1 MKKASLFLAG
11 ALMVV
16 FCLQASGG
24 KQQEQRNPS
33 QLPAVVPSRSARAD
47 ADFGKIPLQ
56 FIPNQGQT
64 DGRVAYYVQ
73 GRDKTIYFTP
83 EGLTFVLAEQMQE
96 GGKNRPGFVEGTDP
110 EPTRRWVVKLDFV
123 DSNADAKPVG
133 LEKSGAVISYF
144 KGKPEE
150 WKAGIPAYSKII
162 YRELW
167 PGIDLLYYGTFNR
180 MKYEFI
186 VHPGAEPSL
195 IKLAYR
201 GAERVALT
209 AEGRLEVKT
218 PEGGFS
224 DDNPAAYQEASGER
238 KAIPVAYV
246 LTPASG
252 TESLTHVYGFEV
264 GKYDRSR
271 TLVLDPAVLVYC
283 GYIGGV
289 MWDEGWGIA
298 VDGSGN
304 AYITGFTGSPES
316 TFPVTVGP
324 DVTNDC
330 ITSNV
335 FVAKVNASGTA
346 LVYCGY
352 IGGSDGGYGQGIAV
366 DGSGNAYVVGRAGR
380 NLPVVIGP
388 DLTFHGTGDAFVA
401 KVNSS
406 GTALVYCGYI
416 GGSKNDTGEAIAVDG
431 SGNAYVTGYTQST
444 EATLFPVAVGPDL
457 THNGSGDVF
466 VARVNSAGTALDYCG
481 YIGGSGH
488 EMGSAIA
495 VDGSGNAYVMGFTSS
510 TESTFPVTVGPDLT
524 HNGGEYDV
532 FVAKVNSSGSA
543 LVYCG
548 YIGGS
553 GLDDGTGIAV
563 DSSGNAY
570 VTGITPSTEST
581 FPVTV
586 GPDLTYNGGVEDAF
600 VAKVNA
606 SGTALVYCGYIGGSS
621 DDYGRGIAVDSS
633 GNAYVTG
640 ITNST
645 ESTFPVT
652 VGPGLTHNGGA
663 DIFVTRLNASGT
675 TLDYCGYIGGSSND
689 YGRAIAVDGM
699 RNVYVTGS
707 TISAESTFPVAI
719 GPDLTYNGNED
730 AIVAKISTPFTF
742 YGFDRPI
749 DNEPTVNNAK
759 AGSAIPVKW
768 QITDLDGTPIS
779 DPASF
784 KSLTSYGV
792 SCGSFSE
799 APTEEVEEYSAGA
812 SGLQYLGGGYWQFNW
827 KTTKS
832 YSGTCRV
839 MVLSL
844 GDGSEHTA
852 YFKFK

>member
-1 MKKASLFLAG
+1 L
-11 ALMVV
+11 
-16 FCLQASGG
+16 
-24 KQQEQRNPS
+24 
-33 QLPAVVPSRSARAD
+33 
-47 ADFGKIPLQ
+47 
-56 FIPNQGQT
+56 
-64 DGRVAYYVQ
+64 DGRVSFYVQ

-83 EGLTFVLAEQMQE
+83 EGLTFTLAQQKQE
-96 GGKNRPGFVEGTDP
+96 VGKNRLARGEETTP
-110 EPTRRWVVKLDFV
+110 ESTQRWVVKLDFV

-162 YRELW
+162 YRGLW

-186 VHPGAEPSL
+186 VHPGADPSL

-201 GAERVALT
+201 GVENVALT
-209 AEGRLEVKT
+209 AQGRLEVKT

-224 DDNPAAYQEASGER
+224 DDIPAAYQEASGER
-238 KAIPVAYV
+238 NGIPVAYV

-264 GKYDRSR
+264 GEYDRSR
-271 TLVLDPAVLVYC
+271 MLVLDPAVLVYC
-283 GYIGGV
+283 GYIGGL
-289 MWDEGWGIA
+289 MWDGGWGIA
-298 VDGSGN
+298 VDGSGD
-304 AYITGFTGSPES
+304 AYITGFTGSAES

-324 DVTNDC
+324 DVTNDSTHS
-330 ITSNV
+330 IA
-335 FVAKVNASGTA
+335 FVAKVNSSGTA

-352 IGGSDGGYGQGIAV
+352 IGGSDGGYGSGIAV
-366 DGSGNAYVVGRAGR
+366 DGSGNAYVVGRAGA
-380 NLPVVIGP
+380 NMPVVIGP

-457 THNGSGDVF
+457 THNGSGDIF

-488 EMGSAIA
+488 EMGSGIA
-495 VDGSGNAYVMGFTSS
+495 VDGSGNAYVTGFTNS
-510 TESTFPVTVGPDLT
+510 TESTFPVTAGPDLT
-524 HNGGEYDV
+524 YNGEGYKA
-532 FVAKVNSSGSA
+532 FVAKVNSSGTA
-543 LVYCG
+543 LDYCG

-553 GLDDGTGIAV
+553 GEGEGRAICVDG
-563 DSSGNAY
+563 SGNAY
-570 VTGITPSTEST
+570 IVGVTSSYESS

-586 GPDLTYNGGVEDAF
+586 GPDLTYNGGVLDAY
-600 VAKVNA
+600 VAKVNG
-606 SGTALVYCGYIGGSS
+606 SGTGLIYCGYIGGSG
-621 DDYGRGIAVDSS
+621 DDHGRAIAVDSS
-633 GNAYVTG
+633 GNAYVVG

-645 ESTFPVT
+645 ESTFPVAI
-652 VGPGLTHNGGA
+652 GPDLTHNGGL
-663 DIFVTRLNASGT
+663 DIFVTRVNASGT
-675 TLDYCGYIGGSSND
+675 TLDYCGYIGGSSDD
-689 YGRAIAVDGM
+689 YGRAIAVDGLG
-699 RNVYVTGS
+699 NAYVTGS
-707 TISAESTFPVAI
+707 TLSAESAFPVAI

-742 YGFDRPI
+742 FGFDRPI

-759 AGSAIPVKW
+759 AGSSIPVKW
-768 QITDLDGTPIS
+768 QITDLNGTPIS
-779 DPASF
+779 DTSSF
-784 KSLTSYGV
+784 KSLTSYSV
-792 SCGSFSE
+792 SCGSFSDALTDELE
-799 APTEEVEEYSAGA
+799 AYSAGD
-812 SGLQYLGGGYWQFNW
+812 SGLQYLGDGHWQFNW
-827 KTTKS
+827 KTAKG
-832 YSGTCRV
+832 YAGQCRI
-839 MVLSL
+839 MVLKL
-844 GDGSEHTA
+844 ADGSEHTA